1 MIEIV
6 PFQPRFA
13 GGVVAVILPIQQSEF
28 AIPISLE
35 AQPDIQDI
43 GAFYQRGAGNF
54 WVALAD
60 GKVVGT
66 LGLLDIGNGQSA
78 LRKMF
83 VAAEYRGST
92 HSTAQRLLQVLMDWC
107 RGHAIRE
114 VYLGTTAKFLAAH
127 RFYEKNGFREIA
139 RAELPAAFPVM
150 SVDSKFYGHAVQPVQ
165 GRAGIRP
172 TTIMD

>member
-13 GGVVAVILPIQQSEF
+13 EGVVAVILPIQQSEF
-28 AIPISLE
+28 GIPISLE
-35 AQPDIQDI
+35 AQPDLQDI
-43 GAFYQRGAGNF
+43 GASYQRGAGNF

-83 VAAEYRGST
+83 VAAEYRGGTYSV
-92 HSTAQRLLQVLMDWC
+92 ARRLLQVLMDWC
-107 RGHAIRE
+107 RDHTVRE

-150 SVDSKFYGHAVQPVQ
+150 TVDTRFYRHTALSNN
-165 GRAGIRP
+165 IRG
-172 TTIMD
+172 TT